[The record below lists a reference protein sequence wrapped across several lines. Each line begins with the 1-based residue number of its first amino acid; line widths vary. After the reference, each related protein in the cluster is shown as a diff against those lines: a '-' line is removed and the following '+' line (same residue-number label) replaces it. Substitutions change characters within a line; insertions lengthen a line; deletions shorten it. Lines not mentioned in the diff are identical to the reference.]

1 MISVVAALFALIG
14 GAVVA
19 AYLYYRRGVK
29 FSWDLAILR
38 CIWVSFLIYAIL
50 SPPAEKVIEDK
61 VKPHLTVLVDT
72 SASLS
77 LDKDSLMSNASEPFT
92 SLGYHVDIKEY
103 DENNIPSQTHWA
115 YVGDG
120 HIARVISTNTPSY
133 FSLYPSKKLQQ
144 GSLIQGIVVPPRVLI
159 GSAMK
164 IRVLAHPEC
173 DVVLTFN
180 GADYYDRLWTTNA
193 PLNSGYL
200 PIKVVARL
208 NERIDELEAT
218 IEVSESLATILI
230 ARKVSHPHEGMIR
243 RICKSKGIAVQTV
256 NWDELSRIKTFTGPI
271 ITLGG
276 GEAALSR
283 LVRVSKVPLLHLDIA
298 GANSYTKKQIL
309 NHSMFDFPVKAYH
322 RKNTPS
328 IKVEGQSI
336 DARGIHWYKSAL
348 DDANSLIAFEQLIK
362 TLLQWYDP
370 VQLMLT
376 LPQQGQL
383 DERIHVSAAAIN
395 SRSEAIP
402 STISGFVRLN
412 DKIIAKLTFKSDGL
426 SMISSFIPRVT
437 GQYEVVTEGTTEF
450 GPIEAKSI
458 VQVNTLDIELVRK
471 FNNTQFNFWKSN
483 GAQELDSV
491 EQKVLPIEIS
501 YKKETPQ
508 HLYWWYWGITLFAA
522 AAEWTIR
529 RSRGLI

>member
-1 MISVVAALFALIG
+1 MLSVVAALIALIA
-14 GAVVA
+14 GAIVA
-19 AYLYYRRGVK
+19 AYLYFKRGAK
-29 FSWDLAILR
+29 FPWELALLR
-38 CIWVSFLIYAIL
+38 LIWFALLIYAIL
-50 SPPAEKVIEDK
+50 SPPIEKVVEDK

-77 LDKDSLMSNASEPFT
+77 LDKDSLMSNASDPFT

-103 DENNIPSQTHWA
+103 AENNIPSQTPWA

-120 HIARVISTNTPSY
+120 HIARVTSTNTPSY

-180 GADYYDRLWTTNA
+180 GADHYDRLWTTNA

-208 NERIDELEAT
+208 NGRIDELEAT

-230 ARKVSHPHEGMIR
+230 ARKVPHPHEGMIR

-256 NWDELSRIKTFTGPI
+256 NWDELSRIETFTGPI

-283 LVRVSKVPLLHLDIA
+283 LVQGSKVPVLHLDIA
-298 GANSYTKKQIL
+298 GANSYPKKQVL
-309 NHSMFDFPVKAYH
+309 NHSIFDFPVKAYQ

-348 DDANSLIAFEQLIK
+348 DDANSLSAFEQLIK

-376 LPQQGQL
+376 LPQQAQM
-383 DERIHVSAAAIN
+383 DERIHVSAAAVN

-412 DKIIAKLTFKSDGL
+412 DKIIEKLTYKPDGL
-426 SMISSFIPRVT
+426 SLNSSFIPRLP
-437 GQYEVVTEGTTEF
+437 GKYEVVVEGNTEF
-450 GPIEAKSI
+450 GPIETKSV
-458 VQVNTLDIELVRK
+458 VQVNNVDIESVRE
-471 FNNTQFNFWKSN
+471 FNTVQFNYWKSD
-483 GAQELDSV
+483 GAQLLDSV
-491 EQKVLPIEIS
+491 EQEVVPRSIS
-501 YKKETPQ
+501 YKKEIPQ
-508 HLYWWYWGITLFAA
+508 HLHWWYWGIALLAA
-522 AAEWTIR
+522 ATEWTIR
-529 RSRGLI
+529 RSRGLV